1 VVPVF
6 AFGETPSIAVAGTT
20 MQPNSP
26 RSIEIEHGDLIA
38 IRAQRTI
45 GGNLNCRRSLHSR
58 NATIRVKH
66 TRI

>member
-1 VVPVF
+1 
-6 AFGETPSIAVAGTT
+6 